1 MLDNN
6 AWLNSA
12 IEWMPALM
20 QGAVVTLQIS
30 VGAFGIGL
38 LIGLVVALIKL
49 KAGPVGLRL
58 ANSYTTICRSVP
70 ELLLI
75 LLLYYAGSDLI
86 NKIAQSMG
94 HENLDI
100 NGFMVAVVVLG
111 IVQGAYIA
119 EILRGAILAVP
130 FGQIEAARALAMPA
144 RLYTRR
150 IILPAMM
157 PYAIGGLSNLWLIL
171 IKDSALISVVGY
183 SELLFTAKQ
192 AAGTTKHYFVFYVL
206 AGVLYL
212 IFTLLSSLV
221 FKWFENRLARWLP
234 QTSTQ

>member
-1 MLDNN
+1 MFENN
-6 AWLNSA
+6 VWLNSA

-30 VGAFGIGL
+30 VGAF
-38 LIGLVVALIKL
+38 LIGLVIGLAVALVKL
-49 KAGPVGLRL
+49 KAGVVGQGI

-86 NKIAQSMG
+86 NQIAQSLG
-94 HENLDI
+94 YENLEI
-100 NGFMVAVVVLG
+100 NGFAVAVVVLG

-144 RLYTRR
+144 HLYTRR

-206 AGVLYL
+206 AGAIYL
-212 IFTLLSSLV
+212 IFTLLSSLLL
-221 FKWFENRLARWLP
+221 KWFENKLSRWLP
-234 QTSTQ
+234 SSSSN

>member
-6 AWLNSA
+6 VWLTSA

-20 QGAVVTLQIS
+20 QGAIVTLQIS
-30 VGAFGIGL
+30 VGAFVIGL

-49 KAGPVGLRL
+49 KAGPTGLRL
-58 ANSYTTICRSVP
+58 ANGYTTICRSVP

-86 NKIAQSMG
+86 NKITESMG
-94 HENLDI
+94 YENLDI
-100 NGFMVAVVVLG
+100 NGFMVAVIVLG

-144 RLYTRR
+144 HLYTRR

-206 AGVLYL
+206 AGALYL

>member
-1 MLDNN
+1 MFENN
-6 AWLNSA
+6 VWLNSA

-30 VGAFGIGL
+30 VGAF
-38 LIGLVVALIKL
+38 LIGLVIGLAVALVKL
-49 KAGPVGLRL
+49 KAGAVGQGI

-86 NKIAQSMG
+86 NQIAQSLG
-94 HENLDI
+94 YENLEI
-100 NGFMVAVVVLG
+100 NGFAVAVVVLG

-144 RLYTRR
+144 HLYTRR

-183 SELLFTAKQ
+183 TPKPQNPDFM
-192 AAGTTKHYFVFYVL
+192 
-206 AGVLYL
+206 
-212 IFTLLSSLV
+212 IFTNTQIYRSLLAQI
-221 FKWFENRLARWLP
+221 KP
-234 QTSTQ
+234 KKI

>member
-144 RLYTRR
+144 HLYTRR

-206 AGVLYL
+206 AGALYL

>member
-6 AWLNSA
+6 AWFNSA

-20 QGAVVTLQIS
+20 QGAVVSLQIS
-30 VGAFGIGL
+30 IGAFVIGL
-38 LIGLVVALIKL
+38 LIGLMVALVKL
-49 KAGPVGLRL
+49 KAGPIGLRL

-86 NKIAQSMG
+86 NKITQSMG
-94 HENLDI
+94 YENLDI
-100 NGFMVAVVVLG
+100 NGFMVAVIVLG

-144 RLYTRR
+144 PMYTRR

-206 AGVLYL
+206 AGALYWF
-212 IFTLLSSLV
+212 FTLLSSLV